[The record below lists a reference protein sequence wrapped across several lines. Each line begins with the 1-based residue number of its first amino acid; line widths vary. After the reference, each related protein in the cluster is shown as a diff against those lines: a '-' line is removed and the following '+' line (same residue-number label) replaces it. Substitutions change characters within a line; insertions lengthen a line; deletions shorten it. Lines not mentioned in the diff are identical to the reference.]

1 MTAQHR
7 FFKPIQFG
15 LLAIIMPLLPAVK
28 EVSIVIF
35 HLLSVFLALMNIELI
50 RQIRMS
56 SISFYQCAYVKNHWS
71 MQKNGSLR
79 KQKEKYM
86 FKKPQVFSKRQLGGC
101 LYLE

>member
-28 EVSIVIF
+28 EVSIAIF

-56 SISFYQCAYVKNHWS
+56 SISFYQCAYVKNHA
-71 MQKNGSLR
+71 
-79 KQKEKYM
+79 
-86 FKKPQVFSKRQLGGC
+86 KKWKP
-101 LYLE
+101 